1 VTWTLSAYVRLV
13 LLAVGAVVLQ
23 VSGVAQFHILGA
35 TADITPLV
43 VGAVALL
50 TGSVPGAVMGFWVG
64 LLLDLS
70 LGQRLG
76 VTSLVLAPA
85 GYAVGRYQELR
96 EPSMRVVALRLGA
109 AISVFYVAAVGAV
122 NFIIEPGITVSPL
135 TVRSMAVTV
144 VLNTIVAGPVFW
156 LCHLWLRRA
165 LAFDPFE
172 YRRRRRWRSRRSGAL
187 RLRRIGV

>member
-1 VTWTLSAYVRLV
+1 
-13 LLAVGAVVLQ
+13 
-23 VSGVAQFHILGA
+23 
-35 TADITPLV
+35 
-43 VGAVALL
+43 
-50 TGSVPGAVMGFWVG
+50 MGFWVG

-76 VTSLVLAPA
+76 GTSLVLAPA

-109 AISVFYVAAVGAV
+109 AISVFYVAAIGAV
-122 NFIIEPGITVSPL
+122 NFTIEPGITVSPL
-135 TVRSMAVTV
+135 TLRAMGITV
-144 VLNTIVAGPVFW
+144 ILNTIVAGPVFW
-156 LCHLWLRRA
+156 FCHLWLRPV

-172 YRRRRRWRSRRSGAL
+172 YRRRRRWRSRRTAVP